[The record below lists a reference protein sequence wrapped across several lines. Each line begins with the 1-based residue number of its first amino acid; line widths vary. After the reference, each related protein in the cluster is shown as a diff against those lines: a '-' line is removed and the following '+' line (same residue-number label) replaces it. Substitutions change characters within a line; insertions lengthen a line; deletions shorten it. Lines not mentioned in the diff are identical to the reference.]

1 MSKVAL
7 VTDSTAYI
15 PADLVDLYQITVTPQ
30 ILIWG
35 EETLRD
41 GVDISPTEFYTR
53 LATAEIMP
61 TTSQVA
67 VLTFKE
73 IFERLHGEEKEILVI
88 LISDQLS
95 KSLNSAEL
103 ARQMV
108 PDATIELV
116 NSKTTAMELGFHVL
130 AAARAAEEGATLA
143 ECKAI
148 AEAAQEKS
156 GVLFVVDTLEFLHRG
171 GRIGGAS
178 RLLGTALQMKPVLEI
193 RDGRVESIEKIRTKR
208 KAHRRLV
215 ELILERIDG
224 KDGDVRLAS
233 LHANAPEDAKALLE
247 ELSVKTGA
255 VETVFSEVSPVVGTH
270 CGPGTV
276 GIAYMVG

>member
-1 MSKVAL
+1 MSNVAI

-15 PADLVDLYQITVTPQ
+15 PDDLVEQYGITVAPQ
-30 ILIWG
+30 VLIWG
-35 EETLRD
+35 EETFQD

-53 LATAEIMP
+53 LATASIMP

-67 VLTFKE
+67 VPTFQE
-73 IFERLHGEEKEILVI
+73 IFEKLYRKGKEILVI
-88 LISDQLS
+88 LLSDQLS

-108 PDATIELV
+108 PDAKIELV
-116 NSKTTAMELGFHVL
+116 NSKTVAMELGFHVL
-130 AAARAAEEGATLA
+130 AAARTAEAGASLLECKRIAEE
-143 ECKAI
+143 
-148 AEAAQEKS
+148 AQEKT

-178 RLLGTALQMKPVLEI
+178 RLLGTALQLKPLLEV
-193 RDGRVESIEKIRTKR
+193 RDGRVEAIERIRTKS
-208 KAHRRLV
+208 KAQKRLI
-215 ELILERIDG
+215 EMITERVKSMDG
-224 KDGDVRLAS
+224 EVRLAT
-233 LHANAPEDAKALLE
+233 LHANAFEDAKALMA
-247 ELSVKTGA
+247 ELNKQLNP
-255 VETVFSEVSPVVGTH
+255 VESIYSEVSPVVGTH

>member
-1 MSKVAL
+1 MSNVAI

-15 PADLVDLYQITVTPQ
+15 PDDLVEQYGITVAPQ
-30 ILIWG
+30 VLIWG
-35 EETLRD
+35 EETFQD

-53 LATAEIMP
+53 LATASIMP

-67 VLTFKE
+67 VPTFQE
-73 IFERLHGEEKEILVI
+73 IFEKLYRKGKEILVI
-88 LISDQLS
+88 LLSDQLS

-108 PDATIELV
+108 PDAKIELV
-116 NSKTTAMELGFHVL
+116 NSKTVAMELGFHVL
-130 AAARAAEEGATLA
+130 AAARAAEAGASLL
-143 ECKAI
+143 ECKRI
-148 AEAAQEKS
+148 AEEAQEKT

-178 RLLGTALQMKPVLEI
+178 RLLGTALQLKPLLEV
-193 RDGRVESIEKIRTKR
+193 RDGRVEAIERIRTKS
-208 KAHRRLV
+208 KAQKRLI
-215 ELILERIDG
+215 EMITERVKSMDG
-224 KDGDVRLAS
+224 EVRLAT
-233 LHANAPEDAKALLE
+233 LHANAFEDAKALMA
-247 ELSVKTGA
+247 ELNKQLNP
-255 VETVFSEVSPVVGTH
+255 VESIYSEVSPVVGTH

>member
-1 MSKVAL
+1 MSKVAI

-15 PADLVDLYQITVTPQ
+15 PPDLVEKYQITVAPQ
-30 ILIWG
+30 VLIWG

-53 LATAEIMP
+53 LAKADILP

-67 VLTFKE
+67 VPTFKE
-73 IFERLHGEEKEILVI
+73 IFERLHGDGKEILVI
-88 LISDQLS
+88 LISDLLS

-103 ARQMV
+103 ASSMV
-108 PDATIELV
+108 PDAKIELV
-116 NSKTTAMELGFHVL
+116 NSKSTAMELGFHVL
-130 AAARAAEEGATLA
+130 AAARSAEEGATLL

-148 AEAAQEKS
+148 AEAARDKS

-178 RLLGTALQMKPVLEI
+178 RLLGTALQIKPVLEV
-193 RDGRVESIEKIRTKR
+193 RDGKVESLEQVRTKK
-208 KAHRRLV
+208 KAQNRLIEIV
-215 ELILERIDG
+215 LERVNKLDG
-224 KDGDVRLAS
+224 EVRLAT
-233 LHANAPEDAKALLE
+233 LHANAPEDAKVLLE
-247 ELSVKTGA
+247 ELREKTGA
-255 VETVFSEVSPVVGTH
+255 VETFFSEVSPVVGTH

>member
-15 PADLVDLYQITVTPQ
+15 PPDLVEQYQITVAPQ
-30 ILIWG
+30 VLIWG

-53 LATAEIMP
+53 LATTDIMP

-67 VLTFKE
+67 VPTFKE
-73 IFERLHGEEKEILVI
+73 IFERLHGEGKDILVI

-95 KSLNSAEL
+95 KSLNSADL
-103 ARQMV
+103 AYQMV
-108 PDATIELV
+108 PEAKIEIV
-116 NSKTTAMELGFHVL
+116 NSKSTSMELGFHVL
-130 AAARAAEEGATLA
+130 AAARAAAEGATLA
-143 ECKAI
+143 ECKAV
-148 AEAAQEKS
+148 ALAAREKT

-178 RLLGTALQMKPVLEI
+178 RLLGTALQIKPVLEV
-193 RDGRVESIEKIRTKR
+193 REGKVEPLEQVRTKK
-208 KAHRRLV
+208 KAQKRLV
-215 ELILERIDG
+215 EIILERVNALDG
-224 KDGDVRLAS
+224 EVRLAT
-233 LHANAPEDAKALLE
+233 LHANAQEDAKLLLD
-247 ELSVKTGA
+247 ELGEKTGA

-276 GIAYMVG
+276 GVAYMVG

>member
-15 PADLVDLYQITVTPQ
+15 PPDLVEKYGITVAPQ
-30 ILIWG
+30 VLLFG
-35 EETLRD
+35 EEAFED
-41 GVDISPTEFYTR
+41 GVDISPAEFYTR
-53 LATAEIMP
+53 LASSAIMP

-67 VLTFKE
+67 VPTFKE
-73 IFERLHGEEKEILVI
+73 IFEKLHAEGKEILAV
-88 LISDQLS
+88 LVSDGLS
-95 KSLNSAEL
+95 KTVNSADL

-108 PDATIELV
+108 PDAKVEIV
-116 NSKTTAMELGFHVL
+116 NSTSIAMALGFHVL
-130 AAARAAEEGATLA
+130 KAARAAEGGASLE

-148 AEAAQEKS
+148 AEAAREKT

-178 RLLGTALQMKPVLEI
+178 RLLGTALQLKPLLEV
-193 RDGRVESIEKIRTKR
+193 RDGRVESIEKIRTKK
-208 KAHRRLV
+208 KAYKRLV
-215 ELILERIDG
+215 EMILERVNALDG
-224 KDGDVRLAS
+224 EVRLAT
-233 LHANAPEDAKALLE
+233 LHANCFEDAEVLLD
-247 ELSVKTGA
+247 ELKGKLNLVESVY
-255 VETVFSEVSPVVGTH
+255 SEVSPVVGTH

>member
-15 PADLVDLYQITVTPQ
+15 PPDLVEKYQIIVAPQ

-35 EETLRD
+35 EETFRD

-53 LATAEIMP
+53 LADAEIIP

-67 VLTFKE
+67 VPTFKE
-73 IFERLHGEEKEILVI
+73 IFERLHADGKDILVV
-88 LISDQLS
+88 LLSDILS
-95 KSLNSAEL
+95 KSQNSAEL

-108 PDATIELV
+108 PDANIELV
-116 NSKTTAMELGFHVL
+116 NSKSTAMELGFHVL
-130 AAARAAEEGATLA
+130 AAVRAAAEGATLA

-148 AEAAQEKS
+148 AEDAREKT

-178 RLLGTALQMKPVLEI
+178 RLLGTALQLKPVLEI
-193 RDGRVESIEKIRTKR
+193 RDGRVESIEKVRTKK
-208 KAHRRLV
+208 KAHKRLV
-215 ELILERIDG
+215 EIILNRVDG
-224 KDGDVRLAS
+224 KQGDVRLAT
-233 LHANAPEDAKALLE
+233 LHANAFEDAKALLD
-247 ELSVKTGA
+247 ELSEKTDA
-255 VETVFSEVSPVVGTH
+255 VEAVYSEVSPVVGTH